1 MTIKLNGSTAGS
13 VALDAPASTTGNA
26 DINFKLPVADGTA
39 GQVIKTDGSGNL
51 SFVAQPSAGNSNSMQ
66 VLEEFFVPCNGTA
79 VTGMAN
85 GSVAIQNV
93 TTHQTSS
100 DSLVDC
106 AGSEISYQPPSGTKL
121 VIYTYAFQ
129 YGYNSNSTILGFQ
142 PFLDGVSVNAMP
154 FSVRTQN
161 YGMSLVHFQHGFRIE
176 SSADASIGQVSSWNS
191 AKTIKVQFRQWSSS
205 YSGTIHYMREGFR
218 ASDGSFENN
227 QFRKP
232 SVGIKAIGSV

>member
-1 MTIKLNGSTAGS
+1 MSIKLNGSTAGS
-13 VALDAPASTTGNA
+13 VSLDAPASTTGNA
-26 DINFKLPVADGTA
+26 DINFKLPVADGSA
-39 GQVIKTDGSGNL
+39 NQVIKTDGSGQL
-51 SFVAQPSAGNSNSMQ
+51 SFGAAGNTNGMQ

-79 VTGMAN
+79 VTMAN

-93 TTHQTSS
+93 TTYQTSS

-121 VIYTYAFQ
+121 VIYKYAFQ

-161 YGMSLVHFQHGFRIE
+161 YGMSLVHFEHGFRIE
-176 SSADASIGQVSSWNS
+176 STADASIGQVTSWNS
-191 AKTIKVQFRQWSSS
+191 AKTIKLQFRQWSSS
-205 YSGTIHYMREGFR
+205 YSGSIHWMREGFR